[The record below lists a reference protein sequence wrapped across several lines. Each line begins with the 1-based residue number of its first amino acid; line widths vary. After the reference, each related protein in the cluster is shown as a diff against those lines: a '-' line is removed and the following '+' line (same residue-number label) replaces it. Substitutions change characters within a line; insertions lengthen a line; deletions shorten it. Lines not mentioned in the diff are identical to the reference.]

1 MNGWYA
7 RRRGLLEHLE
17 SGLISLLDLAV
28 HDWLCLKA
36 DYKTGVCIG
45 SARMLYDLAQRREV
59 SYRTIARSFAHLEAI
74 GWIKRFRVQGEHAN
88 YPILISR
95 FRVRDSVRDE
105 KGVVSMKWFKV
116 NAEKTSDW
124 RKVVLEPVSDED
136 ATTVNDDVP
145 ELSLSCQSSVSE
157 LSPSKEVKNSIRE
170 EDKKSSFRRKSGI
183 PETFSLTDAMNR
195 FAWDLGLKG
204 QEEFDAFRDHHTANG
219 SRFVDW
225 EAAWRAWCRKAARIH
240 AKGPTSPRL
249 TGAYHGEPEKK
260 YTQPKILRT
269 DQ

>member
-1 MNGWYA
+1 MSAGWYP
-7 RRRGLLEHLE
+7 RRRGVLEHLE

-45 SARMLYDLAQRREV
+45 SARMLYDLTQRREV

-95 FRVRDSVRDE
+95 FSVRDAVRDE
-105 KGVVSMKWFKV
+105 KGAVSLRWLRV

-136 ATTVNDDVP
+136 AVTVSDDVP

-170 EDKKSSFRRKSGI
+170 EHKNSSFRRKSGI
-183 PETFSLTDAMNR
+183 PESFSLTNAMNR
-195 FAWDLGLKG
+195 FALDMGIDGKA
-204 QEEFDAFRDHHTANG
+204 EFDAFKDHHTANA
-219 SRFVDW
+219 SRFADW

-240 AKGPTSPRL
+240 SRDRANPRL
-249 TGAYHGEPEKK
+249 SGAYHGEREKK

-269 DQ
+269 E